1 MKIISKCS
9 VTTKKRRSLP
19 RSRDNYRETFRG
31 LFSRRPRSLS
41 PPIRFHEMARPVD
54 FRVERIPGTFEGRL
68 TLSLVS
74 CLACGLL
81 IGRGNGTSGQASVRV
96 PIRADMATAVA
107 TRCRAFQ
114 NSLMHRQNCR
124 EPRDTWRGYGTRYIS
139 NFFFY
144 FYFFLSLLLK
154 FPFISYY
161 YYFLSNLDHHTYVY
175 TRTPRYRIE
184 LHTLNHSSA
193 HSYALSIIV
202 GNMISFCRVS
212 IRVGS
217 NRSIS

>member
-1 MKIISKCS
+1 MKITSKCS
-9 VTTKKRRSLP
+9 ATTKKRRSLP
-19 RSRDNYRETFRG
+19 RSRENYRETFRG

-41 PPIRFHEMARPVD
+41 PRSD
-54 FRVERIPGTFEGRL
+54 FTRWLDPWIFAWSEIPGTFEGRL

-81 IGRGNGTSGQASVRV
+81 IGRGNGTSGQTSVRV

-139 NFFFY
+139 NFFFL
-144 FYFFLSLLLK
+144 FLFFS
-154 FPFISYY
+154 FSSFISYYY

-202 GNMISFCRVS
+202 GNMISF
-212 IRVGS
+212 
-217 NRSIS
+217 

>member
-1 MKIISKCS
+1 
-9 VTTKKRRSLP
+9 
-19 RSRDNYRETFRG
+19 
-31 LFSRRPRSLS
+31 
-41 PPIRFHEMARPVD
+41 MARPVD

-124 EPRDTWRGYGTRYIS
+124 EPRDTWRGYGTRL
-139 NFFFY
+139 
-144 FYFFLSLLLK
+144 YFFLI
-154 FPFISYY
+154 FFFIFIIFIFFLVSSKKSSIFFYLVYY
-161 YYFLSNLDHHTYVY
+161 HLLSNLDHHIY

-184 LHTLNHSSA
+184 LDTLNHTA
-193 HSYALSIIV
+193 RCPLLCVEYNRRQHDFI
-202 GNMISFCRVS
+202 FTRFD
-212 IRVGS
+212 S
-217 NRSIS
+217 N

>member
-1 MKIISKCS
+1 
-9 VTTKKRRSLP
+9 
-19 RSRDNYRETFRG
+19 
-31 LFSRRPRSLS
+31 
-41 PPIRFHEMARPVD
+41 MARPVD

-124 EPRDTWRGYGTRYIS
+124 EPRDTWRGYGTLYIS
-139 NFFFY
+139 NFFY
-144 FYFFLSLLLK
+144 FYYFFSLLL
-154 FPFISYY
+154 ISILSRYY
-161 YYFLSNLDHHTYVY
+161 YLLSNWTTTRTY
-175 TRTPRYRIE
+175 TRAHRDNE
-184 LHTLNHSSA
+184 SSCI
-193 HSYALSIIV
+193 SQLGPFLCVEY
-202 GNMISFCRVS
+202 NRRQQISF
-212 IRVGS
+212 
-217 NRSIS
+217 

>member
-1 MKIISKCS
+1 MFDYYNEEAQKSPTLTRELSRNVSRIIFATAEKL
-9 VTTKKRRSLP
+9 KPPPPPP
-19 RSRDNYRETFRG
+19 R
-31 LFSRRPRSLS
+31 
-41 PPIRFHEMARPVD
+41 IRFHEMARPVD

-124 EPRDTWRGYGTRYIS
+124 EPRDTWRGYGTRLYFFLI
-139 NFFFY
+139 FFFY
-144 FYFFLSLLLK
+144 FYYFHFLSR
-154 FPFISYY
+154 FF
-161 YYFLSNLDHHTYVY
+161 
-175 TRTPRYRIE
+175 
-184 LHTLNHSSA
+184 
-193 HSYALSIIV
+193 
-202 GNMISFCRVS
+202 
-212 IRVGS
+212 
-217 NRSIS
+217 

>member
-1 MKIISKCS
+1 
-9 VTTKKRRSLP
+9 
-19 RSRDNYRETFRG
+19 
-31 LFSRRPRSLS
+31 
-41 PPIRFHEMARPVD
+41 MARPVD

-124 EPRDTWRGYGTRYIS
+124 EPRDTWRGYGTLYIS
-139 NFFFY
+139 NFFY
-144 FYFFLSLLLK
+144 FYYFFSLLL
-154 FPFISYY
+154 ISILSRYY
-161 YYFLSNLDHHTYVY
+161 YLLSNWTTTRIHAHTEITNRAAY
-175 TRTPRYRIE
+175 
-184 LHTLNHSSA
+184 HSSV

-202 GNMISFCRVS
+202 GNKFHFDAFRSRLIPNRLIAISD
-212 IRVGS
+212 IYIGI
-217 NRSIS
+217 NISERCSVVYREK

>member
-1 MKIISKCS
+1 
-9 VTTKKRRSLP
+9 
-19 RSRDNYRETFRG
+19 
-31 LFSRRPRSLS
+31 
-41 PPIRFHEMARPVD
+41 MARPVD

-124 EPRDTWRGYGTRYIS
+124 EPRDTWRGYGTRL
-139 NFFFY
+139 
-144 FYFFLSLLLK
+144 YFFLI
-154 FPFISYY
+154 FFFIFIIFIF
-161 YYFLSNLDHHTYVY
+161 FLVSSKKSSIFMFSFIIISFLIWTTTY
-175 TRTPRYRIE
+175 TRAHRDIE
-184 LHTLNHSSA
+184 SNWIHWITQLGA

-202 GNMISFCRVS
+202 GNMISFSRVS
-212 IRVGS
+212 IPINLKR
-217 NRSIS
+217 IYI